1 MIAVQ
6 AGGFQS
12 NPQNPGLKKK
22 RQMWWHMLVLPALV
36 RQWQLDF
43 RELWDRKTS
52 LIDELQATGRLYI
65 YIDLH
70 QEQHLRLLLATTCK
84 HTCTP
89 HVHILIYTCTYIPY
103 RFTKHWWEGM
113 NAAGKSI
120 ACSRIHT
127 VKMTI
132 LTRKIYICGSIL
144 IKMLI
149 TFLAEMDKQ
158 SYLSD
163 RCRTVNVIMRHVGV
177 AEATPTSMHRANLQ

>member
-89 HVHILIYTCTYIPY
+89 HVHILIYTSLIDLQNTGEREWMQLGKTLHVYGFILSKWPY
-103 RFTKHWWEGM
+103 
-113 NAAGKSI
+113 
-120 ACSRIHT
+120 
-127 VKMTI
+127 
-132 LTRKIYICGSIL
+132 
-144 IKMLI
+144 
-149 TFLAEMDKQ
+149 
-158 SYLSD
+158 
-163 RCRTVNVIMRHVGV
+163 
-177 AEATPTSMHRANLQ
+177 